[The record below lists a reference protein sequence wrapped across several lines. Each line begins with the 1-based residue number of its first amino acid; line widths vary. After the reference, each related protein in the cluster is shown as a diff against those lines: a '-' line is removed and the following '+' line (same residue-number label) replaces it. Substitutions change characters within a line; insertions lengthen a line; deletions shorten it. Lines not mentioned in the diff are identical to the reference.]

1 MKYWNDLF
9 DKVDELQTSIGTSQE
24 EVKKTIQTLQD
35 EIDSLKQAV
44 SKEKRETI
52 DKGGVYM
59 FGKHISGW
67 YFYPFMFLVFL
78 FLWLYGRAYYIM
90 EDKAKQA
97 NVKLQVIRD
106 EYGHVPSVK
115 RTFEILDSTYANPIP
130 PMVENSDGTN

>member
-1 MKYWNDLF
+1 
-9 DKVDELQTSIGTSQE
+9 
-24 EVKKTIQTLQD
+24 
-35 EIDSLKQAV
+35 
-44 SKEKRETI
+44 
-52 DKGGVYM
+52 M

-97 NVKLQVIRD
+97 NIKLQVIRD

-115 RTFEILDSTYANPIP
+115 RIFEILDSTYANPIP